1 MSDNFTGSYMDM
13 VYITKVSNCGGY
25 REEGGLIPPLFLP
38 SAVLD
43 DCKDDNDKDGRYIY
57 ENDGVTIHNFHVK
70 DGILVGTGAGEV

>member
-1 MSDNFTGSYMDM
+1 MSNG
-13 VYITKVSNCGGY
+13 ILLERQNKA
-25 REEGGLIPPLFLP
+25 IIIK

-70 DGILVGTGAGEV
+70 DGILLGTGSGEV